1 MFGAVTL
8 DFRSRA
14 AKQVDLFQAL
24 SQSQKETF
32 MALLPNWFGSV
43 EELIEAAKLLD
54 I

>member
-1 MFGAVTL
+1 MIGSVTF

-14 AKQVDLFQAL
+14 SKQVDLFQTL
-24 SQSQKETF
+24 SQTQKETF